1 MTAASGPISQA
12 LTPSRSSYF
21 GMSRAP
27 RYSVLFALPLL
38 LAYEALAALLAQP
51 GKGELRNGAAALL
64 RAAFTSVAGQH
75 GTSISM
81 AAVILLGVGFVVYDK
96 RKNPGPYK
104 PMVFVGMLA
113 ESTVLALGFGF
124 VIGL

>member
-1 MTAASGPISQA
+1 MPATSRTALPRR
-12 LTPSRSSYF
+12 LSYF
-21 GMSRAP
+21 SLSRAP

-38 LAYEALAALLAQP
+38 LAYEALAALLARP
-51 GKGELRNGAAALL
+51 GKGELRNGADALL

-75 GTSISM
+75 GTSIFM

-104 PMVFVGMLA
+104 PMVFAGMLA
-113 ESTVLALGFGF
+113 ESTVLALGFG
-124 VIGL
+124 